1 VCTLDQLSLTPEYC
15 SATSA
20 GIGICRYALDG
31 GGLGG
36 ARLGVLRL
44 FADDADADV
53 GALFEAALRDLT
65 AAGTDTL

>member
-1 VCTLDQLSLTPEYC
+1 MLEYC

-20 GIGICRYALDG
+20 DIGICRYALDG

-44 FADDADADV
+44 FANDADADV

-65 AAGTDTL
+65 AAGTDML